1 MTTFGAW
8 LKQVPPFRAFIGL
21 ALLSLTASFSL
32 GAASVN
38 LLGIPAR
45 TADLEKA
52 WLRTD
57 QVLGQAL
64 NRLERHIQQDSL
76 ATARIYCVVRL
87 LADNEG
93 PINPL
98 ACEPGGTQ

>member
-1 MTTFGAW
+1 MITFGTW
-8 LKQVPPFRAFIGL
+8 LKQVPPFRAAVGL
-21 ALLSLTASFSL
+21 LLLLLTASFSL

-38 LLGIPAR
+38 LVGIPAR
-45 TADLEKA
+45 TTVLEVRSLRADSLQDQTLEK
-52 WLRTD
+52 
-57 QVLGQAL
+57 
-64 NRLERHIQQDSL
+64 LERHIQWDSV
-76 ATARIYCVVRL
+76 ATAKIYCVVRL